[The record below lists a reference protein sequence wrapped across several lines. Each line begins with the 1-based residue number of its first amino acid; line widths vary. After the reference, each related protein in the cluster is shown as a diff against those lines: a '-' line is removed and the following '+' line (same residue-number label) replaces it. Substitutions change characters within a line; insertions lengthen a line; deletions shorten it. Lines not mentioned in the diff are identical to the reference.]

1 LIKTKPQRRNA
12 LLWLY
17 EPLED
22 DPRFERRKLF
32 STDAAYLGDQI
43 YFTLKDGPEPWG
55 GLLVCTSRDRH
66 AALTADFPQ
75 LKPHAVLGKWL
86 YLSQFHPE
94 FESIAPELIALALAR
109 DPRLGV
115 LPKPRRRK

>member
-1 LIKTKPQRRNA
+1 MKIKPPRRNA

-17 EPLED
+17 KPLED

-32 STDAAYLGDQI
+32 STDAAYLDGKI
-43 YFTLKDGPEPWG
+43 YFALRDGPEPWG

-66 AALTADFPQ
+66 AALTADYPQ

-86 YLSQFHPE
+86 HLSPFHPE
-94 FESIAPELIALALAR
+94 FETVAQELIALGLAR

-115 LPKPRRRK
+115 LPQPRRRK

>member
-1 LIKTKPQRRNA
+1 MKTKPQRKNP

-32 STDAAYLGDQI
+32 STDAAYLDGKI
-43 YFTLKDGPEPWG
+43 YFALSDGPEPWG
-55 GLLVCTSRDRH
+55 GLLICTSRDRH
-66 AALTADFPQ
+66 AALIADFPQ

-86 YLSQFHPE
+86 HFSQFHPD
-94 FESIAPELIALALAR
+94 FETIAPELISLALDR

-115 LPKPRRRK
+115 VTARRRK